1 MDSLSSMYSLRVLFA
16 QTIVSD
22 QVSNGKAS
30 MCVKDMKDTDF
41 NVSRIPFY
49 IFKIISTEFA
59 EMIVSIRLDGSK
71 PHSAFSCH
79 FLYKA
84 RSFLFSH

>member
-1 MDSLSSMYSLRVLFA
+1 MYSLRVFFA
-16 QTIVSD
+16 LTIVPE

-30 MCVKDMKDTDF
+30 MYVKDMKDTRL
-41 NVSRIPFY
+41 SFY

-79 FLYKA
+79 FLCKA

>member
-1 MDSLSSMYSLRVLFA
+1 MDSLSSMYSLRVFFA
-16 QTIVSD
+16 QTIVPD
-22 QVSNGKAS
+22 QVLNDKAS
-30 MCVKDMKDTDF
+30 IYVKDMKDMDF

-71 PHSAFSCH
+71 PHSAFPCH
-79 FLYKA
+79 FLYNTH
-84 RSFLFSH
+84 SF